1 VADRL
6 RWGILSTG
14 NIARQFATG
23 VASSR
28 RGTLAAVGS
37 RTAASAQTFAK
48 SFKIPS
54 AHGVYDAVI
63 SDPTV
68 DAVYNALP
76 NSMHHAWTIAALKAG
91 KHVLCEKPLASNI
104 AQAKEMFDVAAQTG
118 RLLVEAFMYRSH
130 PQTLAVLDAVAS
142 GVVGRVKLVRTSFCF
157 RTNRPDNNIR
167 FSRELAGGALMDIG
181 CYCVNLS
188 RAVAGAEPASMT
200 ATGVLHSSGVDEI
213 AAGTLSFANGIIAS
227 FTCGMTLHADNAA
240 YICGDAGYIEIPVPW
255 KPPVGEARFTI
266 ARSTPPRM
274 DSAGKLIPVAPP
286 RETIRLESSDD
297 LYAIEA
303 DDFAAAIAGDRPARI
318 TAADSIGNMAVLDE
332 LRRQVGVIAP

>member
-1 VADRL
+1 MADRL

-23 VASSR
+23 VAASR
-28 RGTLAAVGS
+28 RGALAAVGS
-37 RTAASAQTFAK
+37 RASASAQTFAQ
-48 SFKIPS
+48 SFKIS
-54 AHGVYDAVI
+54 KAYSSYGAVI

-91 KHVLCEKPLASNI
+91 KHVLCEKPLASNV

-118 RLLVEAFMYRSH
+118 RLLIEAFMYRSH
-130 PQTLAVLDAVAS
+130 PQTLAVLDAVSS

-157 RTNRPDNNIR
+157 RTSRSDNNIR
-167 FSRELAGGALMDIG
+167 FSSELAGGALMDIG

-188 RAVAGAEPASMT
+188 RAVAGAEPTSMT
-200 ATGVLHSSGVDEI
+200 ATGVLHSSGVDER
-213 AAGTLSFANGIIAS
+213 AAGTLTFANGIIAS
-227 FTCGMTLHADNAA
+227 FTCGMTLHADNTA
-240 YICGDAGYIEIPVPW
+240 YVCGDEGYIEIPVPW
-255 KPPVGEARFTI
+255 KPPIGEARFTV

-274 DSAGKLIPVAPP
+274 DSAGKLVAAPP
-286 RETIRLESSDD
+286 RETIHIQGSDD

-303 DDFAAAIAGDRPARI
+303 DDFAAAVAGERAARI
-318 TAADSIGNMAVLDE
+318 TPADSIGNMAVLDE
-332 LRRQVGVIAP
+332 LRRQAGVIIQ